1 MSGNRE
7 VRMAREPLSWRKVTI
22 EAGAIVAS
30 ILLAFG
36 IDAGWDA
43 RQERDTERA
52 AIEVLRLEVRAN
64 RQILAETIRYNDEAR
79 ASVVAY
85 LRLSPQQITSMPR
98 DSFPSSAMHVQ
109 LWAPF
114 TFDPELGG
122 TTAFINRGES
132 ASEAVRAL
140 GRAVVNWD
148 RTFVDAGEE
157 SVVLWGASRAVLE
170 LLTPYIVDL
179 VPQDELGPVLN
190 VILQDYL
197 PRMARIRAD
206 PRVIAAALAKLN
218 LQGIY
223 TNELRDLLDATDNI
237 LGLLDAMPNAA
248 G

>member
-1 MSGNRE
+1 
-7 VRMAREPLSWRKVTI
+7 MAREPLSWKKVII

-30 ILLAFG
+30 ILLAFA

-43 RQERDTERA
+43 RQERDAERA
-52 AIEVLRLEVRAN
+52 AIEALRLEMRAN
-64 RQILAETIRYNDEAR
+64 RENLAETIRYNDEAR
-79 ASVVAY
+79 ASVIAY
-85 LRLSPQQITSMPR
+85 LHLSPQQITSMPS
-98 DSFPSSAMHVQ
+98 DSFPSRAMHVE

-140 GRAVVNWD
+140 SRAVVNWD
-148 RTFVDAGEE
+148 RTLADAGEE
-157 SVVLWGASRAVLE
+157 SVVLWDASRAVLE

-179 VPQDELGPVLN
+179 VPQDEVGPVLN

-197 PRMARIRAD
+197 PRMARIRGD
-206 PRVIAAALAKLN
+206 RRLIAAVLAKLN

-223 TNELRDLLDATDNI
+223 TNELRDLLDATDHV
-237 LGLLDAMPNAA
+237 LGLLDAIPSAT

>member
-1 MSGNRE
+1 
-7 VRMAREPLSWRKVTI
+7 
-22 EAGAIVAS
+22 
-30 ILLAFG
+30 
-36 IDAGWDA
+36 
-43 RQERDTERA
+43 
-52 AIEVLRLEVRAN
+52 
-64 RQILAETIRYNDEAR
+64 
-79 ASVVAY
+79 
-85 LRLSPQQITSMPR
+85 
-98 DSFPSSAMHVQ
+98 MHVQ

>member
-1 MSGNRE
+1 MGRE
-7 VRMAREPLSWRKVTI
+7 SLSWRKVTI

-43 RQERDTERA
+43 RQERDAERA
-52 AIEVLRLEVRAN
+52 AIEALRLEMRAN
-64 RQILAETIRYNDEAR
+64 RQTLAETIRFNDEAR

-85 LRLSPQQITSMPR
+85 LRLSPQEITSMPIA
-98 DSFPSSAMHVQ
+98 SFPSSAMHVQ

-132 ASEAVRAL
+132 RSEAVRAL

-179 VPQDELGPVLN
+179 VPEGEVGPVLN

-206 PRVIAAALAKLN
+206 PRLIAAVLGKLN

-223 TNELRDLLDATDNI
+223 TNELRDLLDATDEI
-237 LGLLDAMPNAA
+237 LGLLEATPSGA